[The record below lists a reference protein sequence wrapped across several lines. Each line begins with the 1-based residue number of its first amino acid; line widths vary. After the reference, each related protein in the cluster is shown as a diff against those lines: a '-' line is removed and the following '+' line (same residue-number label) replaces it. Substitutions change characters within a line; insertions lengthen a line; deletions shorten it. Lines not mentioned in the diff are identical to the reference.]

1 MRAKKV
7 GSQDVQVR
15 LKPAETPE
23 ERENQMIGYAVD
35 LAEKQLRDGTASSQV
50 ITHYLKLGTQ
60 REKLEREKLQL
71 EKELLVARTEALQ
84 SQKSTEELYKKALQA
99 MSIYSGNSTGDI
111 DEDI

>member
-1 MRAKKV
+1 M
-7 GSQDVQVR
+7 
-15 LKPAETPE
+15 
-23 ERENQMIGYAVD
+23 
-35 LAEKQLRDGTASSQV
+35 
-50 ITHYLKLGTQ
+50 KLGTQ

-111 DEDI
+111 DEDV